1 MKLVQSISFFIPAYN
16 CEKTIIEAANSI
28 LETNFTAGDELIIVN
43 DLAND
48 STSNKLNELKKEYP
62 FITIINHLRN
72 KGGAATRNTAV
83 EHAKNELLF
92 CLDSDNVL
100 APNSI
105 KPLKTY
111 LITQKADVASFQNQH
126 FFLADKLKPE
136 YTWRIPE
143 GDVSLADHLSG
154 KNVPGQHGNYLFT
167 KKSWEKALGY
177 AEGTGALD
185 TSTFGLK
192 QAITGAK
199 IMVLKDSFYYH
210 RLDYANS
217 YWMKDAEANIWSVST
232 KATYAL
238 MPLFHLIDEHYINYI
253 LGNGRYTWYYQ
264 LAKKPIIL
272 VQNENEKN
280 QFYKD
285 LNEKVR
291 NMVYPKASLQQR
303 VVNKIKRTI
312 KK

>member
-1 MKLVQSISFFIPAYN
+1 MNNISFFIPTYN
-16 CEKTIIEAANSI
+16 SEKTIQEAVDSI
-28 LETNFTAGDELIIVN
+28 LETNFAAGDELIIVN
-43 DLAND
+43 DFANEETD
-48 STSNKLNELKKEYP
+48 FQLQKLKKEYP

-72 KGGAATRNTAV
+72 KGGAAARNTAV

-105 KPLKTY
+105 KPLKAY
-111 LITQKADVASFQNQH
+111 LINQKADAASFQNQH

-217 YWMKDAEANIWSVST
+217 YWMRDAEAKIWSVSV
-232 KATYAL
+232 KATYAM
-238 MPLFHLIDEHYINYI
+238 MPIFHLIEEKFIDYM
-253 LGNGRYTWYYQ
+253 LGKGRYSWYYNLKTKPMI
-264 LAKKPIIL
+264 LANPAQK
-272 VQNENEKN
+272 VE
-280 QFYKD
+280 FYQKLHVKIRD
-285 LNEKVR
+285 I
-291 NMVYPKASLQQR
+291 VYPGIGITQR